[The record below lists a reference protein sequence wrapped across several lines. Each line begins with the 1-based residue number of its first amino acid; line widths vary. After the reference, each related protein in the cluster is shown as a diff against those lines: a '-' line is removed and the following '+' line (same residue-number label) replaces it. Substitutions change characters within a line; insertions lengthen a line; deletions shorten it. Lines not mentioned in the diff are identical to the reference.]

1 MQVTTATKQH
11 LSSARHLTLPRRT
24 CKRNNCSTERSCTKA
39 WPGCATAGTLPG
51 QSSVSAPLSSS
62 ILFPSILFYSILFY
76 SILFYP
82 LLFCPLLFSS
92 ILVYPLLSSLL
103 SDHLLSSSILSS
115 SILFYPLLLYSLLLS
130 TPLSYPLL
138 FSSILFSIL
147 FDHLLLYPILF
158 CPLLSSPL
166 LSSSLLFSSLCM
178 EQEELFPNFISMRSS
193 FNHIRSSDKIQHQI
207 MLNSPLLL
215 YCTPLI
221 LSLLLFKSNQ
231 VTTCAFLF
239 SFTSLGINST
249 QLKEQLHVWDWWQEP
264 LTSLPSQQ

>member
-76 SILFYP
+76 
-82 LLFCPLLFSS
+82 
-92 ILVYPLLSSLL
+92 
-103 SDHLLSSSILSS
+103 